1 MKKAIILAF
10 VLIVV
15 FSSHLFSET
24 LDYQQSFELGKI
36 DAKEEHKVWAWY
48 LLGIASGLLAQ
59 GSVLATFGSDE
70 DSVSASSIL
79 GRLGGFVFTIS
90 PFVPALLL
98 PKRENISPYSSG
110 VDLEGY
116 RDGYKRRAKW
126 KNCGALL
133 LGELTGYG
141 VVYVVGFIVI
151 MSSVEGLF

>member
-1 MKKAIILAF
+1 MKKATVLAL
-10 VLIVV
+10 VLFVV

-24 LDYQQSFELGKI
+24 LDCQQSFELGKI
-36 DAKEEHKVWAWY
+36 DAKEKHTVWAWY
-48 LLGIASGLLAQ
+48 WLGIASGLLAQ
-59 GSVLATFGSDE
+59 GSVYATIDPDE
-70 DSVSASSIL
+70 DSASASSIL
-79 GRLGGFVFTIS
+79 GTLGGYVFTIS

-110 VDLEGY
+110 VDLECY

-133 LGELTGYG
+133 LGELTAYG

-151 MSSVEGLF
+151 MSSVEGFF